1 MKNHIIAFL
10 IIFGLAQMNCVGVKK
25 YRAEKKARFGVENR
39 EKILINE
46 LLDRKKETLDL
57 TRMVGE
63 LNRSLGRQDE
73 EIKDLEAELVSRT
86 QSLGESSSKL
96 LSEKN
101 SLEKQLGASN
111 DQLAKRNETL
121 LRVKAVQEKR
131 NSILSELEM
140 SLKTPF
146 QAYLA
151 DISIVI
157 EGETVLLTLPDK
169 LLFETSGLF
178 PSNSGRDL
186 LQRLAEYLAARPSL
200 DVDLVA
206 YTDNSLPTKEKSL
219 KDTWDWSLQRATNLV
234 RILIRDFNTN
244 ANQLTPVGRGEFYP
258 VTSNETPEGRAKNRR
273 TVVVF
278 RPVLP
283 AVPPID

>member
-1 MKNHIIAFL
+1 
-10 IIFGLAQMNCVGVKK
+10 
-25 YRAEKKARFGVENR
+25 
-39 EKILINE
+39 
-46 LLDRKKETLDL
+46 
-57 TRMVGE
+57 
-63 LNRSLGRQDE
+63 
-73 EIKDLEAELVSRT
+73 
-86 QSLGESSSKL
+86 
-96 LSEKN
+96 
-101 SLEKQLGASN
+101 
-111 DQLAKRNETL
+111 
-121 LRVKAVQEKR
+121 
-131 NSILSELEM
+131 
-140 SLKTPF
+140 
-146 QAYLA
+146 
-151 DISIVI
+151 
-157 EGETVLLTLPDK
+157 
-169 LLFETSGLF
+169 
-178 PSNSGRDL
+178 
-186 LQRLAEYLAARPSL
+186 LAEYLAARPSL